1 MRSGSIGRYLTTAVF
16 VGIFTLMV
24 GTAPAHA
31 DIVFTM
37 DQVFSG
43 DVPSSTSP
51 FATATFHSV
60 NSTTVTLTLQ
70 ASLESATE
78 FITEWGFNSSNLNI
92 TLVMNSCTGGCQ
104 LANNGIGLPGGTGD
118 QYQAD
123 GDGKYD
129 FQVVFASSNA
139 NGGVARFNGT
149 DIAVFT
155 ITGTGISEATFS
167 GLSAPGGN
175 AGGPFNSALHIQG
188 IDESCSGWV
197 GNSAAGG
204 ASNDV
209 GGPCTP
215 SVPEPSSLLLLGSGL
230 ATLGSLSLL
239 RRKRG

>member
-1 MRSGSIGRYLTTAVF
+1 MRAGSIGRYLTTAVF

-31 DIVFTM
+31 DIVIAI

-43 DVPSSTSP
+43 DVPSSTAP
-51 FATATFHSV
+51 FGTARFHQNAV
-60 NSTTVTLTLQ
+60 GNVTLTLT

-92 TLVMNSCTGGCQ
+92 AVSLVSCTTCD
-104 LANNGIGLPGGTGD
+104 LANNGIGLPGGVAD

-129 FQVVFASSNA
+129 FQILFTSAGND
-139 NGGVARFNGT
+139 GGVHRFQGT
-149 DIAVFT
+149 DVAIFT
-155 ITGTGISEATFS
+155 ITGTGITEATFS

-175 AGGPFNSALHIQG
+175 AGGPFHSALHIQG
-188 IDESCSGWV
+188 IDGSCSGWA
-197 GNSAAGG
+197 GDSAAGSP
-204 ASNDV
+204 SNDV

-239 RRKRG
+239 RRRRG